1 MDKIMT
7 HPANASRSSSDL
19 GADLATLL
27 RAQTWPGQ
35 PHALYRTLQDICAAR
50 FGFRFLTV
58 LKNLPGTGNV
68 MRMHSSAPD
77 YPAGALKPMGLT
89 AWGEVVLEGGR
100 SWLGNS
106 REDVLWAFPDAEL
119 ILSKGC
125 EACACAP
132 ALWAGR
138 CVGVLS
144 LNDARDAYG
153 PDDMTDMTLIAQ
165 TLAPALI

>member
-1 MDKIMT
+1 MT
-7 HPANASRSSSDL
+7 APVV
-19 GADLATLL
+19 DLAALL
-27 RAQTWPGQ
+27 HAQTQLNQ
-35 PHALYRTLQDICAAR
+35 PYTLFRAVQDACESR

-68 MRMHSSAPD
+68 MRMHSSEAD
-77 YPAGALKPMGLT
+77 YPTGVLKPMGLT
-89 AWGEVVLEGGR
+89 EWGKVVLDRGE

-132 ALWAGR
+132 VLWSGR
-138 CVGVLS
+138 CLGVLS
-144 LNDARDAYG
+144 LNAAQDSYS
-153 PDDMTDMTLIAQ
+153 PDDMAEMTLIAQ
-165 TLAPALI
+165 CLAPALI

>member
-1 MDKIMT
+1 MT
-7 HPANASRSSSDL
+7 SPV
-19 GADLATLL
+19 DLAALL
-27 RAQTWPGQ
+27 SAQARYDQ
-35 PHALYRTLQDICAAR
+35 PHTLFRAVEDACKAR

-68 MRMHSSAPD
+68 MRMHSSASD
-77 YPAGALKPMGLT
+77 YPVGALKPMGLT
-89 AWGEVVLEGGR
+89 EWGKIVLEGGQ

-132 ALWAGR
+132 VIWAGR

-144 LNDARDAYG
+144 LNAERDAYG
-153 PDDMTDMTLIAQ
+153 REDLAEMTLVAQ

>member
-1 MDKIMT
+1 MT
-7 HPANASRSSSDL
+7 KSPYLSMLLSAQRLPDQP
-19 GADLATLL
+19 GTLYE
-27 RAQTWPGQ
+27 AVQ
-35 PHALYRTLQDICAAR
+35 AACEMR

-68 MRMHSSAPD
+68 LRVHSSERD
-77 YPAGALKPMGLT
+77 YPIGALKPMGWT
-89 AWGEVVLEGGR
+89 AWGEVVLDAGQ

-106 REDVLWAFPDAEL
+106 RADILWAFPDAAL

-132 ALWAGR
+132 VIWAGR

-144 LNDARDAYG
+144 LNDARDAYT
-153 PDDMTDMTLIAQ
+153 PEDMAEIALIAQ
-165 TLAPALI
+165 TLAPALISFE

>member
-1 MDKIMT
+1 MT
-7 HPANASRSSSDL
+7 TISATDRPTAI
-19 GADLATLL
+19 DLAALL
-27 RAQTWPGQ
+27 RAQAGLNQ
-35 PHALYRTLQDICAAR
+35 PHTLFRAVEETCAER

-58 LKNLPGTGNV
+58 LKTLPGTGNV
-68 MRMHSSAPD
+68 MRMHSSERD
-77 YPAGALKPMGLT
+77 YPVGALKPMGLT
-89 AWGEVVLEGGR
+89 EWGRVVLDGGQ

-106 REDVLWAFPDAEL
+106 REDVIWAFPDAEL

-132 ALWAGR
+132 VLWAGR

-144 LNDARDAYG
+144 LNAPRDTYAPG
-153 PDDMTDMTLIAQ
+153 DMAEMTLVAQ

>member
-1 MDKIMT
+1 MISD
-7 HPANASRSSSDL
+7 AGVSDAASPV
-19 GADLATLL
+19 DLAALL
-27 RAQTWPGQ
+27 RAQAGLNQ
-35 PHALYRTLQDICAAR
+35 PHTLFRAVQDACETR

-68 MRMHSSAPD
+68 MRMHSSEAD
-77 YPAGALKPMGLT
+77 YPTGVLKPMGLT
-89 AWGEVVLEGGR
+89 EWGRLVLDGGQ

-106 REDVLWAFPDAEL
+106 RRDVLWAFPDAEL

-132 ALWAGR
+132 VIWAGR

-144 LNDARDAYG
+144 LNAARDSYR
-153 PDDMTDMTLIAQ
+153 PEDMAEMTLIAQ

>member
-1 MDKIMT
+1 MDDPMT
-7 HPANASRSSSDL
+7 SSSDF
-19 GADLATLL
+19 ARLL
-27 RAQTWPGQ
+27 QAQRAPQQPQVLFQTVQ
-35 PHALYRTLQDICAAR
+35 EICEAR
-50 FGFRFLTV
+50 FGFRFLTI

-68 MRMHSSAPD
+68 MRMHSSTTGD
-77 YPAGALKPMGLT
+77 YPVGALKPMGLT
-89 AWGEVVLEGGR
+89 PWGTVLLERGE

-132 ALWAGR
+132 VLWAGR

-144 LNDARDAYG
+144 LNAARDAYTAR
-153 PDDMTDMTLIAQ
+153 DLTEMTLIAQ
-165 TLAPALI
+165 ALAPALI

>member
-1 MDKIMT
+1 MT
-7 HPANASRSSSDL
+7 ARIDPVPNSLTRPAV
-19 GADLATLL
+19 DLAALL
-27 RAQTWPGQ
+27 RAQAGLNQ
-35 PHALYRTLQDICAAR
+35 PHTLFRAVQEICETR

-58 LKNLPGTGNV
+58 LRNLPGTGNV
-68 MRMHSSAPD
+68 SRMHSSDPD
-77 YPAGALKPMGLT
+77 YPVGALKPMGLT
-89 AWGEVVLEGGR
+89 EWGTVVLDRGE

-132 ALWAGR
+132 VLWAGR

-144 LNDARDAYG
+144 LNAARDTYASE
-153 PDDMTDMTLIAQ
+153 DMADLTLVAQ

>member
-1 MDKIMT
+1 MT
-7 HPANASRSSSDL
+7 S
-19 GADLATLL
+19 LATSADYLAPLL
-27 RAQTWPGQ
+27 RAQSQLNQ
-35 PHALYRTLQDICAAR
+35 PHTLFRAVQDACEAR

-68 MRMHSSAPD
+68 MRMHSSEAD
-77 YPAGALKPMGLT
+77 YPTGALKPMGLT
-89 AWGEVVLEGGR
+89 EWGKIVLDGGQ

-132 ALWAGR
+132 VRWAGR

-144 LNDARDAYG
+144 LNAERDAYS
-153 PDDMTDMTLIAQ
+153 PEDMVDMTLIAQ

>member
-1 MDKIMT
+1 MPS
-7 HPANASRSSSDL
+7 PATSS
-19 GADLATLL
+19 AVLAALL
-27 RAQTWPGQ
+27 RAQAQLNQ
-35 PHALYRTLQDICAAR
+35 PHTLFRAVEDTCRDR

-68 MRMHSSAPD
+68 MRMHSSEPD
-77 YPAGALKPMGLT
+77 YPTGALKPMGLT
-89 AWGEVVLEGGR
+89 EWGKVVLDGGK

-132 ALWAGR
+132 VIWAGR

-144 LNDARDAYG
+144 LNAERDTYT
-153 PDDMTDMTLIAQ
+153 PDQMDEITLVAQ

>member
-1 MDKIMT
+1 MT
-7 HPANASRSSSDL
+7 TLTVDL
-19 GADLATLL
+19 SVLI
-27 RAQTWPGQ
+27 RAQTQLNQ
-35 PHALYRTLQDICAAR
+35 PYSLFQTVQDICEAR

-68 MRMHSSAPD
+68 MRMHSSEPD
-77 YPAGALKPMGLT
+77 YPTGALKPMGLT
-89 AWGEVVLEGGR
+89 EWGKVVLDGGQ

-132 ALWAGR
+132 VVWAGR

-144 LNDARDAYG
+144 LNAARDSYSSE
-153 PDDMTDMTLIAQ
+153 DMTDINLIAQ

>member
-1 MDKIMT
+1 MT
-7 HPANASRSSSDL
+7 VPAVDL
-19 GADLATLL
+19 TILL
-27 RAQTWPGQ
+27 RAQTQLNQ
-35 PHALYRTLQDICAAR
+35 PYPLFRAVQDVCETR

-68 MRMHSSAPD
+68 MRMHSSEPD
-77 YPAGALKPMGLT
+77 YPIGALKPMGLT
-89 AWGEVVLEGGR
+89 EWGKVVLDNGH

-132 ALWAGR
+132 VLWAGR
-138 CVGVLS
+138 CIGVLS
-144 LNDARDAYG
+144 LNAARDSYSSA
-153 PDDMTDMTLIAQ
+153 DMDELTLIAQ

>member
-1 MDKIMT
+1 MT
-7 HPANASRSSSDL
+7 QRI
-19 GADLATLL
+19 DLAALL
-27 RAQTWPGQ
+27 TAQAQANQPQTVFRAV
-35 PHALYRTLQDICAAR
+35 QDACAER

-58 LKNLPGTGNV
+58 LKDLPGTGNV
-68 MRMHSSAPD
+68 MRMHSSEPD
-77 YPAGALKPMGLT
+77 YPIGALKPMGLT
-89 AWGEVVLEGGR
+89 DWGRVVLDGGQP
-100 SWLGNS
+100 WLGNS

-132 ALWAGR
+132 VLWAGR

-144 LNDARDAYG
+144 LNAERDAYCT
-153 PDDMTDMTLIAQ
+153 DDMHDMTLIAQ

>member
-1 MDKIMT
+1 MT
-7 HPANASRSSSDL
+7 VSHLSS
-19 GADLATLL
+19 ADLAALL
-27 RAQTWPGQ
+27 RAQAQFNQ
-35 PHALYRTLQDICAAR
+35 PHTLYRAVEDLCRER

-68 MRMHSSAPD
+68 MRMHSSESD
-77 YPAGALKPMGLT
+77 YPTGALKPMGLT
-89 AWGEVVLEGGR
+89 EWGKVVLDGGK

-132 ALWAGR
+132 VIWAGR

-144 LNDARDAYG
+144 LNAERDTYK
-153 PDDMTDMTLIAQ
+153 PDQMADMTLIAQ